1 MKVEIIEKNFKPVN
15 LEITFE
21 TLKEIQAL
29 ISIIGYISAEDKS
42 IIVKNKVRS
51 NKTLYTINNLVAE
64 DFISMEKI
72 YNILKDYES
81 NM

>member
-21 TLKEIQAL
+21 TLKEIHAL
-29 ISIIGYISAEDKS
+29 ISLIGYISAEDKS